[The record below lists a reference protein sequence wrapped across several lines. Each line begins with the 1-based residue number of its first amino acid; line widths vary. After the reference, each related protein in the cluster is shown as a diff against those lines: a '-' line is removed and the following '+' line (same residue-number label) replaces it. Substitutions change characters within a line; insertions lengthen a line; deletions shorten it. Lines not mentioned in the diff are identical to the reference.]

1 MPVFGRKARVAII
14 DLDVHQGNGTASIL
28 QGDDSVFTLSLHGEK
43 NFPFRKEKSDLDIGL
58 ADGVGDEAYL
68 YALERAILEMT
79 QLFDPELIIYLAG
92 ADPHEGDR
100 LGRLSLSFEGLKR
113 RDLAVLNFAANQKIP
128 LAITMAGGYGNRI
141 EDTVQVHAQTIKTAI
156 GYAWI

>member
-1 MPVFGRKARVAII
+1 MPDGIEDAGYLTA
-14 DLDVHQGNGTASIL
+14 LDQAL
-28 QGDDSVFTLSLHGEK
+28 LELS
-43 NFPFRKEKSDLDIGL
+43 
-58 ADGVGDEAYL
+58 
-68 YALERAILEMT
+68 

-113 RDLAVLNFAANQKIP
+113 RDLMVLDFAARHKIP
-128 LAITMAGGYGNRI
+128 LAITMAGGYGVRI
-141 EDTVQVHAQTIKTAI
+141 EDTVQVHAQTIETAI